1 MTERPRPDLNRVRE
15 AMREHDEETP
25 EPPEPETPEP
35 EAEDEGGDADT

>member
-25 EPPEPETPEP
+25 EPPEPETPETEP
-35 EAEDEGGDADT
+35 EDEGGDADT